1 MGNDSKK
8 LKKYLRKKL
17 NYNSWK
23 QLLEFMKFPHN
34 IKKTFE
40 HRFPQTFILKFA
52 ESSNKNLQKLLFLYV
67 LPPF

>member
-23 QLLEFMKFPHN
+23 QLLEFMKFPRN
-34 IKKTFE
+34 IEK
-40 HRFPQTFILKFA
+40 L
-52 ESSNKNLQKLLFLYV
+52 SSTGFLKLLFWNSQKA
-67 LPPF
+67 PTKIS

>member
-34 IKKTFE
+34 IKK
-40 HRFPQTFILKFA
+40 L
-52 ESSNKNLQKLLFLYV
+52 SSTGFLKLLF
-67 LPPF
+67 